1 MGARVSAT
9 GVTPYGFG
17 LTDPNRDTA
26 QEDESAS
33 IAFDGKGVPAGA
45 AQTPAAQH
53 AGGSA
58 GASAG
63 KKVPGAT
70 RTQGGAL

>member
-9 GVTPYGFG
+9 GVTKFGFG
-17 LTDPNRDTA
+17 ETDPTVRTS
-26 QEDESAS
+26 QEAESAA
-33 IAFDGKGVPAGA
+33 IAFNGDGVPAGA

-63 KKVPGAT
+63 RKVAGAT